1 MSSCR
6 VSRVF
11 ARVNVEVH
19 DFAVGMV
26 SWMIESHLL
35 SKFAPL
41 MISAMISLLIP
52 VLREAVVR
60 KGIIS
65 SLALLKVTG
74 MADESCEARSF
85 LAWW

>member
-1 MSSCR
+1 M
-6 VSRVF
+6 F
-11 ARVNVEVH
+11 ARVNVEVQ

-35 SKFAPL
+35 LKFAPL
-41 MISAMISLLIP
+41 MISAMISLLKP

-60 KGIIS
+60 KGVIS
-65 SLALLKVTG
+65 SFALLKAIG
-74 MADESCEARSF
+74 MAVDSCEARSF